1 MKGSKIFI
9 SNVTLEN
16 FLAFLFIFII
26 TIIVGNTLQLL
37 VRKSLDERVSVK
49 NAKFAGRIVQYGI
62 FIAGLSYGIYH
73 VLHLDLN
80 ALAASLGII
89 SIALAFS
96 SQQIVQNIM
105 SGVIISIKRPIW
117 YDDWIEVGGSGVS
130 RVKDIALTQTT
141 LRGIDGRLFLIPNS
155 MMVSSSVTNYSK
167 AGFITISIPLSFP
180 SDTDLQ
186 QVRKIIL
193 DIIDGHPKILPNLP
207 PEEKKNASNILGL
220 NSFRRLFRDDVTLRS
235 FEPEIR
241 ITDINGSKISLAV
254 SAWIRNVNE
263 RSSVISELLQSF
275 FEGFNAKGIRTV

>member
-9 SNVTLEN
+9 SNVTVEN

-26 TIIVGNTLQLL
+26 TIIVGNTVQLL
-37 VRKSLDERVSVK
+37 VRKLLDERVSVR
-49 NAKFAGRIVQYGI
+49 NAKFVGRIVQYGI

-186 QVRKIIL
+186 EVRKIIL
-193 DIIDGHPKILPNLP
+193 DIIDGHPRILPNLP
-207 PEEKKNASNILGL
+207 PDEKKNASNILGL

-241 ITDINGSKISLAV
+241 ITDINGSKISLTV

-263 RSSVISELLQSF
+263 RSAVISELLQSF
-275 FEGFNAKGIRTV
+275 FEGFKAKGIKTV

>member
-26 TIIVGNTLQLL
+26 TIIVGNTVQLF
-37 VRKSLDERVSVK
+37 VRKLLDERVSVR
-49 NAKFAGRIVQYGI
+49 NAKFVGRIIQYGI

-180 SDTDLQ
+180 SETDLQ

-207 PEEKKNASNILGL
+207 PEEKKKASNILGL
-220 NSFRRLFRDDVTLRS
+220 NSFRRLFRDDVSLRS
-235 FEPEIR
+235 FEPQIR
-241 ITDINGSKISLAV
+241 ITDINGSKISLTV
-254 SAWIRNVNE
+254 SVWIRHVNE
-263 RSSVISELLQSF
+263 RSVVISELLQSF
-275 FEGFNAKGIRTV
+275 LEGFTVKGIKTV

>member
-1 MKGSKIFI
+1 MSGNKIFI

-26 TIIVGNTLQLL
+26 TIVVGNTFQLL
-37 VRKSLDERVSVK
+37 LRKILDERVSIK
-49 NAKFAGRIVQYGI
+49 NSKFIARVIQYGI
-62 FIAGLSYGIYH
+62 FISGLSYGVYH

-105 SGVIISIKRPIW
+105 SGIIISIKRPIW

-155 MMVSSSVTNYSK
+155 MMVNSSVTNYSK
-167 AGFITISIPLSFP
+167 AGFITINFPLSF
-180 SDTDLQ
+180 STETDLQ
-186 QVRKIIL
+186 KVREIIL
-193 DIIDGHPKILPNLP
+193 EVIDGHPKILPNLP
-207 PEEKKNASNILGL
+207 DGEKRSANNLLGL
-220 NSFRRLFRDDVTLRS
+220 NSFRRLFREEVSLRS

-241 ITDINGSKISLAV
+241 LTDINGGKITLNV
-254 SAWIRNVNE
+254 IAWIRNVYE
-263 RSSVISELLQSF
+263 RSTVISELLQSF
-275 FEGFNAKGIRTV
+275 NDKFTDNDIKTV

>member
-37 VRKSLDERVSVK
+37 VRKLLDERISVR
-49 NAKFAGRIVQYGI
+49 NAKFVGRIVQYSI
-62 FIAGLSYGIYH
+62 FVVGLSYGIYH

-117 YDDWIEVGGSGVS
+117 YDDWIEVGGSGIS

-207 PEEKKNASNILGL
+207 PDEKKNASNILGL
-220 NSFRRLFRDDVTLRS
+220 NSFRRLFRNDVTLRS

-241 ITDINGSKISLAV
+241 ITDINGSKISLTV
-254 SAWIRNVNE
+254 SAWIQNVNE
-263 RSSVISELLQSF
+263 RSVVISELLQSF
-275 FEGFNAKGIRTV
+275 FKGFKEKGIKTV